1 MASEEDLTVIN
12 MNYNWKLDKCTVL
25 FKKYF
30 QLDEYSLS
38 HELFRGGHSQVFTR
52 EIFER
57 GSAVAILPYDPK
69 YRKVALIEQFRV
81 GAIHD
86 QESPWLIECVAGIV
100 EEGETEQQV
109 AIRESREEAGC
120 DIGQLHAISRYYVS
134 PGGSTEECTLY
145 CGIVDSTGIGGIHGL
160 ADENEDIRVELI
172 DADIAY
178 AWLREGK
185 IKSSATIIALQWLQL
200 NEDRLIRDSLDV
212 GSESE

>member
-1 MASEEDLTVIN
+1 MASDEDLTVIT
-12 MNYNWKLDKCTVL
+12 MNYNWKLDKRTVL

-38 HELFRGGHSQVFTR
+38 HELFRGGYSQVFTR

-57 GSAVAILPYDPK
+57 GSVVAILPYDPK
-69 YRKVALIEQFRV
+69 SRQVVLIEQFRA

-86 QESPWLIECVAGIV
+86 KESPWLIECVAGIV
-100 EEGETEQQV
+100 EEGESEDQV

-120 DIGQLHAISRYYVS
+120 EIGQLHAISRYYVS

-160 ADENEDIRVELI
+160 AEENEDIRVELV
-172 DADIAY
+172 DVDIAY

-185 IKSSATIIALQWLQL
+185 IKSSAAIIALQWLQL
-200 NEDRLIRDSLDV
+200 NEDRLIRNSDDAR
-212 GSESE
+212 SEGE